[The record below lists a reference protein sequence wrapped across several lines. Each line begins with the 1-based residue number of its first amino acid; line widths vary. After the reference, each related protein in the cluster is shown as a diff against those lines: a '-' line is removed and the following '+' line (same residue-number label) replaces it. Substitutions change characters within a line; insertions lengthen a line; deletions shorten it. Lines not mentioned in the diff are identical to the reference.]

1 MSTHWNLRVTA
12 GSEIVMKIKYGL
24 LMIAIGASLHGGAIA
39 AQKDSNLQ
47 NQVESFKSGQ
57 DTVSRDELISQGR
70 TLVDARSSIR
80 NDEYFDSLK
89 QSAAQTKTGKVTT
102 QLDLERS
109 TFILENVP
117 VHIRVAGEQEVQAYV
132 RKHFIDNEERVNN
145 GASVDAKTLWKN
157 TDDSLTAPPSVDY
170 DWQPVVKNIKSTTQ
184 VINKDPV
191 KIENEPVELESEP
204 TTKESDKENTL
215 ELTAEDLAKLFDAS
229 STSNQNVTEPEKNV
243 EKNVIINTITL
254 GNVIIAPKAQI
265 ADIDVSFTVVYAGGS
280 KKVDKEFK
288 EVSPGHLFEVDGIR
302 FEVAALNRHS
312 IVLTNIETD
321 KSYSQIID

>member
-1 MSTHWNLRVTA
+1 MSTRWNLRVTA
-12 GSEIVMKIKYGL
+12 GSERVMKIKYGL
-24 LMIAIGASLHGGAIA
+24 LIIAIGASFHGGAIA

-47 NQVESFKSGQ
+47 RQVESFKSGQ

-70 TLVDARSSIR
+70 ILVDARSSIR

-89 QSAAQTKTGKVTT
+89 QSAAQTKTGKIST

-132 RKHFIDNEERVNN
+132 RKHFIDNEEQVNN

-157 TDDSLTAPPSVDY
+157 TENSLTAPPSIDY
-170 DWQPVVKNIKSTTQ
+170 GWQPVIKNIPSVAQ
-184 VINKDPV
+184 VVNEDPV
-191 KIENEPVELESEP
+191 KVESDPIELESEP
-204 TTKESDKENTL
+204 PEKEVDKESTL

-243 EKNVIINTITL
+243 EKNVVINTISV
-254 GNVIIAPKAQI
+254 NRVIIAPKAQV
-265 ADIDVSFTVVYAGGS
+265 ADINVSFTVVYAGGS